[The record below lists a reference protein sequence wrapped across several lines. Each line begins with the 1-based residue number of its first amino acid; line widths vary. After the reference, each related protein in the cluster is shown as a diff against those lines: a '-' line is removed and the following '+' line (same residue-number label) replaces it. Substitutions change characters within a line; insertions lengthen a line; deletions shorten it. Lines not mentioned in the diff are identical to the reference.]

1 MSIYCIKNVKNI
13 VLDPEYT
20 GYSYHLKEVLIIVS
34 NLQVRK
40 WRLREAEDFL
50 KVTS

>member
-1 MSIYCIKNVKNI
+1 MSIYCIKNVKNL

-20 GYSYHLKEVLIIVS
+20 GYSYHLQEVLIIVS

-40 WRLREAEDFL
+40 RRLREADDLL